1 MTTAASLRYNVSVNT
16 LISAPALLLELLAQ
30 DSPAGDEG
38 PLADWLEV
46 WLAREVPGARTE
58 RLGDAL
64 LAVRGDRPAM
74 SVFAHTDT
82 TGWTQGYDTLL
93 VRIGGPDGKAG
104 DGIRP
109 AHEADAGHTL
119 APRKGEEH
127 GWRIKG
133 NVETP
138 PGTRWVYAAT
148 PEVKNG
154 QLRSPYLDN
163 RGGLWAALLALK
175 ACPNIAVA
183 LTTGEEVGGPGAV
196 VCARRLSDA
205 YGIQQALISDL
216 TWHTKHIKRGRGPA
230 VSLRDSSVPRQRYLE
245 RVLTLA
251 EASGLPWQREVESS
265 GGSDGASIDR
275 AGVPMDWVFVGAPEK
290 DPHTACERAHL
301 GDLDNM
307 AALLTF
313 LVNGLSEGE

>member
-1 MTTAASLRYNVSVNT
+1 MNELT
-16 LISAPALLLELLAQ
+16 SAPALLIELLAH

-38 PLADWLEV
+38 PLADWLEG
-46 WLAREVPGARTE
+46 WLAREVPDARTE

-64 LAVRGDRPAM
+64 LAVRGQRPTVA
-74 SVFAHTDT
+74 VFAHTDT
-82 TGWTQGYDTLL
+82 TGWTQGYGKIL
-93 VRIGGPDGKAG
+93 VRVGGPDGKAG

-109 AHEADAGHTL
+109 AHGPDTGHTL
-119 APRKGEEH
+119 APRKDDER

-133 NVETP
+133 RVETE
-138 PGTRWVYAAT
+138 PGTRWVYAAR
-148 PEVKNG
+148 PAVKNG
-154 QLRSPYLDN
+154 EVRGPYLDN

-196 VCARRLSDA
+196 VCARRLWET
-205 YGIQQALISDL
+205 YGITQALVSDL
-216 TWHTKHIKRGRGPA
+216 TWHTKDIKRGRGPA
-230 VSLRDSSVPRQRYLE
+230 ISLRDSSVPRQRYLD
-245 RVLTLA
+245 RVLALA
-251 EASGLPWQREVESS
+251 GASGLPWQREVESS

-307 AALLTF
+307 AALLIF
-313 LVNGLSEGE
+313 LVNGLGENK